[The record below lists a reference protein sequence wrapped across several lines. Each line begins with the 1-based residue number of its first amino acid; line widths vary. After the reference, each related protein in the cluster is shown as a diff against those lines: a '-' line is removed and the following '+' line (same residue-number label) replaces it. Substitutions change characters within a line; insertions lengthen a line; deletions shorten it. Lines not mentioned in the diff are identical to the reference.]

1 VAAEVELWVSEQ
13 QWMTEKLA
21 VWLVV
26 PEEDKAWW
34 LMVTHAEEDGGVVNG
49 GSRRCWPVT
58 QARNWCCLTRG

>member
-26 PEEDKAWW
+26 LEEDRAWW
-34 LMVTHAEEDGGVVNG
+34 LMVTHAEEDGGVVSG

-58 QARNWCCLTRG
+58 QATNWCCLTRG